1 MKKLILPLIFFS
13 NVCFAQ
19 NDQFHKQIEEIMKAR
34 EEMLRALM
42 DDSSDA
48 DRRMEEL
55 MKRFSGPGMGF
66 GNAFENSFGEGS
78 VIGEYDWIQTDTH
91 KILKIK
97 VTQVKDHPLDI
108 KIEKG
113 MIKFKGDVESTEGAG
128 KNKRTKKVS
137 FERAFSIPDDVDQTN
152 PEFENKSGEF
162 LVKFK
167 KLRAHNSKKDNRMQ
181 EALRPSEP
189 LKKQE
194 ERVPVSPDANDMSI

>member
-1 MKKLILPLIFFS
+1 MKKLILPLIFFAQAS
-13 NVCFAQ
+13 FAQ

-42 DDSSDA
+42 DDSVSA
-48 DRRMEEL
+48 DKRMEEL
-55 MKRFSGPGMGF
+55 MKRFAGPGMDF
-66 GNAFENSFGEGS
+66 GNAFENSFSEGS

-91 KILKIK
+91 RILKIK

-113 MIKFKGDVESTEGAG
+113 MIRFKGDVESSQGAG
-128 KNKRTKKVS
+128 KNKKTKKVS

-152 PEFENKSGEF
+152 PEFENKSGEL

-167 KLRAHNSKKDNRMQ
+167 KLTLNNSKKDNKMGD
-181 EALRPSEP
+181 ALRPVTP
-189 LKKQE
+189 QKKQD
-194 ERVPVSPDANDMSI
+194 ERQPVAPDSDDISI